1 MRIKE
6 GFKIRS
12 LGHEF
17 IVTAEGVT
25 QVNFNKMVS
34 LNASAAYLFEKVQG
48 KEYSV
53 EDLKGLLLE
62 RYEVSEE
69 LAAGDALKL
78 ARAWIDAGI
87 AEE

>member
-6 GFKIRS
+6 GFKIRP

-17 IVTAEGVT
+17 IVTAEGVK

-34 LNASAAYLFEKVQG
+34 LNASAAYLFENVHG

-53 EDLKGLLLE
+53 DDLKGLLLE
-62 RYEVSEE
+62 RYDVAEE
-69 LAAGDALKL
+69 LAADDAAKL
-78 ARAWIDAGI
+78 AKAWIEAGI

>member
-6 GFKIRS
+6 GFRIRP
-12 LGHEF
+12 LGREF

-34 LNASAAYLFEKVQG
+34 LNATAAYLYEKVQG
-48 KEYSV
+48 MDFSV
-53 EDLKGLLLE
+53 EDLTKLLLE

-69 LAAGDALKL
+69 IAAADAEKL
-78 ARAWIDAGI
+78 VETWIKAGI

>member
-6 GFKIRS
+6 GFKIRP

-17 IVTAEGVT
+17 IVTAEGVK

-34 LNASAAYLFEKVQG
+34 LNVSAAYLFEQVLG
-48 KEYSV
+48 KEFSV
-53 EDLKGLLLE
+53 EDLKGLLLGK
-62 RYEVSEE
+62 YEVAEE
-69 LAAGDALKL
+69 VAAADAEKL
-78 ARAWIDAGI
+78 ARTWLEAGL

>member
-6 GFKIRS
+6 GFKIRP

-17 IVTAEGVT
+17 IVTAEGVK

-62 RYEVSEE
+62 RYEVAEE
-69 LAAGDALKL
+69 LAANDAAKL
-78 ARAWIDAGI
+78 AKAWLEAGI